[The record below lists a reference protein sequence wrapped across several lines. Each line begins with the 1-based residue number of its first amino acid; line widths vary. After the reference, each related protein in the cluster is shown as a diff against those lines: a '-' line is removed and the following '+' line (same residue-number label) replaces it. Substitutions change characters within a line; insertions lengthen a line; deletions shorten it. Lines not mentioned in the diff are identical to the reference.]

1 MNKINAFFS
10 ETYNELVHKVSWPT
24 WEELQGS
31 LIVVTVA
38 TLILALVVW
47 VMNEISN
54 FGMSSF
60 YHLFQ

>member
-1 MNKINAFFS
+1 MNKFNAFFS

-47 VMNEISN
+47 AMNEVAN

-60 YHLFQ
+60 YHLF

>member
-24 WEELQGS
+24 WEELQAS
-31 LIVVTVA
+31 LIVVTTA
-38 TLILALVVW
+38 AIILALVVW
-47 VMNEISN
+47 VMNEIAN

-60 YHLFQ
+60 YHLF